1 MLEAAADAPQPS
13 ADEPVP
19 PDGSKAHATAKGPPD
34 WVVAVGLYA
43 LCIGVALV
51 ASAVLV
57 AVTGGPWQSVLSALI
72 DGSVRNP
79 GRWGATL
86 AEAAPILIVALGAI
100 VSTRAGLINI
110 GQEGQLAIG
119 AACAAYVAT
128 RSSGAGALVAALAV
142 AIVGGAVWAG
152 IAAVLRFWR
161 KVPEVIT
168 TLLLVFVA
176 AQLTGYAL
184 TRQFLLLD
192 RDPNRPNRTQTS
204 GQLDADT
211 QLPTIR
217 LFGNEFPITVVI
229 AVALAAATAVL
240 INRSTW
246 GFKLRLVGFNPRT
259 AQRAGVS
266 AVVVGC
272 LALAIGGGLA
282 GLAGGLMLT
291 GGVANYRYTPGFANN
306 VGWEGLLVALVARNS
321 PLIAIPVAVVFGALR
336 TGGGFLAST
345 GVEREIVDV
354 VRGLLVL
361 ALLVPPALMAV
372 RARRRAAAAGGE
384 PVDVAPTGALGA
396 GA

>member
-1 MLEAAADAPQPS
+1 
-13 ADEPVP
+13 
-19 PDGSKAHATAKGPPD
+19 
-34 WVVAVGLYA
+34 VVAIGLYA
-43 LCIGVALV
+43 LCVGVALV

-128 RSSGAGALVAALAV
+128 RSSGPGALVAALAV

-217 LFGNEFPITVVI
+217 LFGNEFPITVAI
-229 AVALAAATAVL
+229 AIVLAAATAVL

-246 GFKLRLVGFNPRT
+246 GFRLRLVGFNPRT

-272 LALAIGGGLA
+272 LALAIGGGMA

-306 VGWEGLLVALVARNS
+306 VGWEGLLVALVARNR

-384 PVDVAPTGALGA
+384 PVDLGA
-396 GA
+396 TTPAVMTS

>member
-1 MLEAAADAPQPS
+1 MREAARGRP
-13 ADEPVP
+13 E
-19 PDGSKAHATAKGPPD
+19 
-34 WVVAVGLYA
+34 WLVAVGLYA
-43 LCIGVALV
+43 VCVAVALV
-51 ASAVLV
+51 VSAVLV
-57 AVTGGPWQSVLSALI
+57 AVTGGPWPSVLSALV

-79 GRWGATL
+79 GRWGVTL

-128 RSSGAGALVAALAV
+128 RSSGVGALVAALAV

-192 RDPNRPNRTQTS
+192 RDPNRPNRSQTS
-204 GQLDADT
+204 GQLDTDT

-217 LFGNEFPITVVI
+217 LFGNEFPITVVVALVL
-229 AVALAAATAVL
+229 AVAATVL

-306 VGWEGLLVALVARNS
+306 VGWEGLLVALVARNR
-321 PLIAIPVAVVFGALR
+321 PLIAIPVALVFGALR
-336 TGGGFLAST
+336 TGAGFLAST

-372 RARRRAAAAGGE
+372 RAQRRAAAAGGE
-384 PVDVAPTGALGA
+384 PVDLGA
-396 GA
+396 TTPAVMTS

>member
-1 MLEAAADAPQPS
+1 MLEAETPPRS

-19 PDGSKAHATAKGPPD
+19 PDGSAGTAAVRGQPD
-34 WVVAVGLYA
+34 WLVAIGLYA
-43 LCIGVALV
+43 VCVAVALV
-51 ASAVLV
+51 VSAVLV
-57 AVTGGPWQSVLSALI
+57 AVTGGPWPSVLSALV

-79 GRWGATL
+79 GRWGVTL

-100 VSTRAGLINI
+100 VSTRAGLVNI

-142 AIVGGAVWAG
+142 AIAGGAAWAG
-152 IAAVLRFWR
+152 IAAALRFWR

-176 AQLTGYAL
+176 AQVTGYAL

-192 RDPNRPNRTQTS
+192 RDPNRPNRSQTS

-211 QLPTIR
+211 HLPTIR
-217 LFGNEFPITVVI
+217 LFGNEFPITVVVALVL
-229 AVALAAATAVL
+229 AVAAAVL

-291 GGVANYRYTPGFANN
+291 GGAANYRYTPGFANN
-306 VGWEGLLVALVARNS
+306 VGWEGLLVALVARNR

-384 PVDVAPTGALGA
+384 PVDLGA
-396 GA
+396 TTTPAVMTS

>member
-1 MLEAAADAPQPS
+1 MLEAAATPQPS
-13 ADEPVP
+13 GGQAP
-19 PDGSKAHATAKGPPD
+19 PPQGESLPLGARGAPD
-34 WVVAVGLYA
+34 WVIAVGLYA
-43 LCIGVALV
+43 LCVGVALV
-51 ASAVLV
+51 ASAILV
-57 AVTGGPWQSVLSALI
+57 AVTGGPWSSVLSALV

-100 VSTRAGLINI
+100 VSTRAGLVNI

-119 AACAAYVAT
+119 AACAAFVAT
-128 RSSGAGALVAALAV
+128 RASGVGALLGALAV
-142 AIVGGAVWAG
+142 AVAGGAAWAG
-152 IAAVLRFWR
+152 IAAALRFWR

-176 AQLTGYAL
+176 AQLTGYLL

-204 GQLDADT
+204 GQLDSAT
-211 QLPTIR
+211 HLPTIR
-217 LFGNEFPITVVI
+217 LFGNQFPITVVFALVLAI
-229 AVALAAATAVL
+229 AAAVL

-246 GFKLRLVGFNPRT
+246 GFKLRLVGINPRT

-291 GGVANYRYTPGFANN
+291 GGVANYRFTPGFANN
-306 VGWEGLLVALVARNS
+306 VGWEGLLVALVARNR
-321 PLIAIPVAVVFGALR
+321 PLVAIPVALVFGALR
-336 TGGGFLAST
+336 TGAGFLAST

-361 ALLVPPALMAV
+361 ALLVPPTLLAV
-372 RARRRAAAAGGE
+372 RAQRRAAAAGGE
-384 PVDVAPTGALGA
+384 PVDLGA
-396 GA
+396 TTPAVMTS